1 VSVKPSLEAEM
12 KSVAA
17 VGAFGIVGLIVTK
30 LLWMLMLPIL
40 GMFIGF
46 MVLVLKIALIGG
58 LIWLGYSLFKKMV
71 DKPSEA

>member
-1 VSVKPSLEAEM
+1 M
-12 KSVAA
+12 KSIAM
-17 VGAFGIVGLIVTK
+17 VGAAGIVGLVLTK

-46 MVLVLKIALIGG
+46 LVLVLKIALIVG
-58 LIWLGYSLFKKMV
+58 LVWFGFSLFRKWT

>member
-1 VSVKPSLEAEM
+1 M
-12 KSVAA
+12 KAVAT
-17 VGAFGIVGLIVTK
+17 VGAVGIVGFIITK

-58 LIWLGYSLFKKMV
+58 LIWLGYTFFRKMT
-71 DKPSEA
+71 DRPSEA